1 MVLRKTISWILML
14 MQALSSASA
23 ARNCSQELVGYKTF
37 FAFYLGNVIHYS
49 GKIVVFFHY
58 PLQPIPR
65 LQIPA
70 RDFHSSQRNAAQ
82 CLRWRSGKIMK
93 LLSWTSCSIMDV
105 PNFFSI
111 CYFLFYLLLLWIEKI
126 FFHCFSSF
134 LLEYA
139 WHLQIISLT
148 WTSMGQVKQL
158 RTQPSVFNFMKSL
171 SCWGKS
177 VQPETKPRPQI
188 TMMAKRWNSSLK
200 YLTWDFPRERLAKI
214 TVGVAFCD
222 WHDVPGAW
230 IPPQTS

>member
-1 MVLRKTISWILML
+1 ML
-14 MQALSSASA
+14 FII
-23 ARNCSQELVGYKTF
+23 QEKLW
-37 FAFYLGNVIHYS
+37 
-49 GKIVVFFHY
+49 VFFHY

-65 LQIPA
+65 LQIPT

-82 CLRWRSGKIMK
+82 CLRGRSGKIMK

-214 TVGVAFCD
+214 TVAFCD